1 MHVIKLLNLLK
12 INWCQYMNIVLFWN
26 WGKYYFRHAEKCQ
39 AWLHFVIW
47 QRCSQFD
54 KRLVRQF
61 RRLIPP
67 LSLFRLFTISP
78 FNSTSFTLFLRQFSV
93 ARFVVNIDTI
103 IVSTFDRLL
112 LKLALVLEEHF
123 KLRDGNGLNRFQLIP
138 RDTDLPD
145 DSG

>member
-1 MHVIKLLNLLK
+1 MSIYEYSIISKLRKILFPTCGKMSSVIALRYLTT
-12 INWCQYMNIVLFWN
+12 LFT
-26 WGKYYFRHAEKCQ
+26 
-39 AWLHFVIW
+39 
-47 QRCSQFD
+47 
-54 KRLVRQF
+54 VRQTF
-61 RRLIPP
+61 SAPISPFNSTF
-67 LSLFRLFTISP
+67 SLFRLFTISP